1 MKNGLNEI
9 INPRNIIYNVRV
21 INFSTRNVMNTLDI
35 NECAEFLKVNKNTA
49 SELAAKGM
57 LPGAKIGRAWVFLED
72 ELVEYLRSETR
83 NQQRRRQSDFE
94 DSRKYLSPELKDIE
108 IINLPKSSSRRKA
121 LPILP

>member
-1 MKNGLNEI
+1 MK
-9 INPRNIIYNVRV
+9 IIY
-21 INFSTRNVMNTLDI
+21 FSMRNVMNTLDI
-35 NECAEFLKVNKNTA
+35 NECAEFLKINKNTA

-94 DSRKYLSPELKDIE
+94 DTRKYLSPELKDIE
-108 IINLPKSSSRRKA
+108 FINLPKSSSRRKV
-121 LPILP
+121 LPLLP